1 MQSVSEK
8 MQLFHELLRCGREL
22 YYTILT
28 PSLTVRES
36 SCPFSGHQ
44 PALLRLHDKND
55 SFRQL
60 LTPLAESGTPVIL
73 SSGAGLIWV
82 VDYEKDTARTLQA
95 WHLLGPV
102 MIEDVP
108 DRQIRSYLSDFDLNL
123 SETRQLLSQIS
134 ALPAYPLN
142 HFQKYGLM
150 QHYCLTGEQSGS
162 EIFSYVDL
170 LPGAAAED
178 LVPEPLSSHGTWVME
193 QELLKLIEE
202 GNPDYL
208 QQAAHLKASGSMTP
222 LGNGNP
228 LRHFKNTAIIFTSLC
243 ARAAIRGGLTPE
255 AGYSISDRY
264 IGLLEGASSLDEVSQ
279 INARMQEEYVSRV
292 HASRSE
298 DLSPLVQNT
307 CQYLLDHL
315 SEQLNVPALAAQMGY
330 SVSYLARV
338 FRQQTGMTLHE
349 YQRTKRIERA
359 MDALR
364 AGDEPVQSI
373 CHRLGFGSHSY
384 FTGQFR
390 KHTGMTPNDY
400 RRHNGQGGTS

>member
-1 MQSVSEK
+1 MQSVSDK
-8 MQLFHELLRCGREL
+8 MQLFHELIGCGREM

-28 PSLTVRES
+28 PSLALRQST
-36 SCPFSGHQ
+36 CPFSAHL
-44 PALLRLHDKND
+44 PVLLKLQGKSG
-55 SFRQL
+55 SFRNQIK
-60 LTPLAESGTPVIL
+60 PFAESGKPVIL
-73 SSGAGLIWV
+73 SSGAGLIWA
-82 VDYEKDTARTLQA
+82 VDYEKDASGTILAF
-95 WHLLGPV
+95 HLLGPV
-102 MIEDVP
+102 LIEDVP
-108 DRQIRSYLSDFDLNL
+108 DRQIRSYLSDFDLSL
-123 SETRQLLSQIS
+123 PETRRLLEQLST
-134 ALPAYPLN
+134 LPVFPIN
-142 HFQKYGLM
+142 HYLKYGLM
-150 QHYCLTGEQSGS
+150 QHYCLTGERSGS
-162 EIFSYVDL
+162 EIFSFTDL
-170 LPGAAAED
+170 LTEETTGA
-178 LVPEPLSSHGTWVME
+178 LGPEPLSSHGTWVME

-208 QQAAHLKASGSMTP
+208 QQAAHLTASGSMVP

-264 IGLLEGASSLDEVSQ
+264 ISLLEGASSLDEVSQ

-292 HASRSE
+292 HACRLK

-315 SEQLNVPALAAQMGY
+315 SEPLNVPALAGQMGY
-330 SVSYLARV
+330 SVSYLTRI

-349 YQRTKRIERA
+349 YQRSKRMERA

-384 FTGQFR
+384 FTEQFR

-400 RRHNGQGGTS
+400 RRHNGQN